1 MENPYI
7 EQARVF
13 IYEDEKEPFVI
24 AHMRIAHRYNTPED
38 PTFLHNNSLQP
49 KPKVARLV
57 GFEEEGERMLLYHAE
72 SSEQAEAIRK
82 LFLEGK
88 GYSINGFSVPFES
101 APNPLPSEL
110 EGIADSV
117 IKKYRDIVGARIGG
131 FFSEGVICGARERG
145 FFLNY
150 R

>member
-1 MENPYI
+1 MINMENPYI

-38 PTFLHNNSLQP
+38 PTFLYDTTLQP
-49 KPKVARLV
+49 KPKVARLA

-72 SSEQAEAIRK
+72 SLKQAEAIHK

-88 GYSINGFSVPFES
+88 GYSINGFSVPFE
-101 APNPLPSEL
+101 AVQTPIPNEL
-110 EGIADSV
+110 EEIADPIV
-117 IKKYRDIVGARIGG
+117 KRYRDICGARIGG
-131 FFSEGVICGARERG
+131 FFSEGVICGARERA
-145 FFLNY
+145 FF
-150 R
+150 